1 VIHRD
6 KKFRAILMALVET
19 LTFALAIV
27 AFAGLAVSV
36 ALVDWLHSAQRGLLN
51 RMTALAVSADLLLV
65 CDP

>member
-1 VIHRD
+1 
-6 KKFRAILMALVET
+6 MALVET